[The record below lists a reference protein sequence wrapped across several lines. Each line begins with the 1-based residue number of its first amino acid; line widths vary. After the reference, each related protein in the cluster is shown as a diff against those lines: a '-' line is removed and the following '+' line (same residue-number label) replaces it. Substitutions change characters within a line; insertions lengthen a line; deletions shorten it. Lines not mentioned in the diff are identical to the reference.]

1 MIFCTYWFLIS
12 VALFLPLY
20 WCLGLCKNLSS
31 SLMVKLRLSA
41 LLIFCAVFHS
51 HFAGAAG
58 VAPIAVLALLTYV
71 TALTASKF
79 KKGGGWL
86 CLSTIII
93 VTAALLTYKY
103 SRFLLLDVLASVNK
117 PLAEHFAASL
127 FTALPATPPLAISF
141 FAFEFIHYLYEV
153 RRGREP
159 IKKPQDFLAFAI
171 FFPSL
176 VAGPIKR
183 YQDFIPSLYQGLSAV
198 SSRDVAAG
206 MVRLAAGF
214 FKKLMIADNINQ
226 YILEKQAFY
235 FAVDLPERWLFVL
248 ALAGRIYFD
257 FSGYTDIA
265 LGLSSMLGIKLPI
278 NFNRP
283 YSASSIREFWQR
295 WHMSLSF
302 WIRDYIYIPLGGGQH
317 GAFRKMLN
325 GLIAF
330 ALCGLW
336 HGASWNFVFWGLYHG
351 VGLAINNYYRRL
363 GLFKPLAKAFDRLP
377 ALAWL
382 STFLF
387 VILGWLPFFYP
398 LDKAFGMF
406 LLLFQT
412 KLVPLE

>member
-1 MIFCTYWFLIS
+1 MIFCTHWFIIAVS
-12 VALFLPLY
+12 IFLPIY
-20 WCLGLCKNLSS
+20 WLAGGRPKWRAFILLGFCL
-31 SLMVKLRLSA
+31 
-41 LLIFCAVFHS
+41 IFHS

-58 VAPIAVLALLTYV
+58 VLPIITLALITYFCGRLSG
-71 TALTASKF
+71 TT
-79 KKGGGWL
+79 GGAAAIVG
-86 CLSTIII
+86 III
-93 VTAALLTYKY
+93 STAALLTYKY
-103 SRFLLLDVLASVNK
+103 HQFLLFDLLGAVNR
-117 PLAEHFAASL
+117 PLAEHFASL
-127 FTALPATPPLAISF
+127 LKPLLPATPPLAISF
-141 FAFEFIHYLYEV
+141 FAFEFIHYLVEV
-153 RRGREP
+153 KRGREP
-159 IKKPQDFLAFAI
+159 IKNPFHFAAFTI
-171 FFPSL
+171 YFPSL

-183 YQDFIPSLYQGLSAV
+183 YYDFLPELEKGLKQTKTVMIAEGLLLMAS
-198 SSRDVAAG
+198 
-206 MVRLAAGF
+206 GF
-214 FKKLMIADNINQ
+214 FKKMVLADNINQ
-226 YILEKQAFY
+226 FILHQEPFFNVQS
-235 FAVDLPERWLFVL
+235 LPERWLFVL

-265 LGLSSMLGIKLPI
+265 LGLSCMLGIKLPI
-278 NFNRP
+278 NFNKP
-283 YSASSIREFWQR
+283 YGARSIREFWQR

-317 GAFRKMLN
+317 GAVRRILN

-351 VGLAINNYYRRL
+351 VGLAINNYYRRIT
-363 GLFKPLAKAFDRLP
+363 LFKPLAKAFDRLP